1 MNPDRQKVEKGFTLL
16 EVLLV
21 IGILSAIMYSIYL
34 TFTSTLGSSSYV
46 EQLAD
51 IKQEGR
57 AFMRIFA
64 REVSSAYLT
73 SESYVPKEGQKFI
86 NTTFFI
92 GINDSL
98 EGKEMDKILFTSM
111 AHRIIVISK
120 DANSAKLPVN
130 QSEHAVISYFV
141 DSSEPGILF
150 RFDAPQFVTV
160 ESTELFGG
168 SLPSDLN
175 SYRYPLLDNVNEFSL
190 QYYDW
195 ISRTWADEWDS
206 TKTNRLP
213 ALVKVTLVLKDISGN
228 TEKFFNLIEVPR
240 GMR

>member
-1 MNPDRQKVEKGFTLL
+1 MYKKKDNYGFTLL

-34 TFTSTLGSSSYV
+34 TFTSTLSSSSYV

-51 IKQEGR
+51 IRQQGR
-57 AFMRIFA
+57 AFIRIFS
-64 REVSSAYLT
+64 REIASAYLI
-73 SESYVPKEGQKFI
+73 SQSYVPKEGQKF
-86 NTTFFI
+86 NNPTFFI

-98 EGKEMDKILFTSM
+98 DGKEMDKILFTSM

-120 DANSAKLPVN
+120 DADSGKLPVN
-130 QSEHAVISYFV
+130 QSEHAVLSYFV
-141 DSSEPGILF
+141 DSSAPHVLF

-160 ESTELFGG
+160 EGAELFGG
-168 SLPSDLN
+168 SLPSDIN
-175 SYRYPLLDNVNEFSL
+175 SYRYPLLDNVAEFSL

-195 ISRTWADEWDS
+195 VSRTWSDEWDS

-213 ALVKVTLVLKDISGN
+213 ALVKVTLVLEDTSGN
-228 TEKFFNLIEVPR
+228 TERFFNLIEVPR
-240 GMR
+240 GIR